1 MSTQTAIEVRD
12 VVRVYKLGRVEVA
25 ALKGVSFKVH
35 KGEMLAI
42 MGSSGSGKSTLMH
55 IMGCLDEPTSGSI
68 AIDGR
73 DVKQFSDSAL
83 AELRNTKIGFV
94 FQSFNLLPR
103 LNILQN
109 VEVPLQ
115 YRGVSRKARRKLAEE
130 ALAAVGLSGR
140 LKHLPSEIS
149 GGERQRVAIARALV
163 NNPTIIL
170 ADEPTG
176 NLDSKTG
183 TAIMD
188 LFKDLNKKG
197 HTIILVT
204 NSREV
209 AEYAQ
214 RIIHLKD
221 GLIERVEEGGL
232 GVVN

>member
-94 FQSFNLLPR
+94 FQSFNLLPK

-204 NSREV
+204 HSREV

>member
-1 MSTQTAIEVRD
+1 M
-12 VVRVYKLGRVEVA
+12 
-25 ALKGVSFKVH
+25 
-35 KGEMLAI
+35 
-42 MGSSGSGKSTLMH
+42 
-55 IMGCLDEPTSGSI
+55 
-68 AIDGR
+68 
-73 DVKQFSDSAL
+73 
-83 AELRNTKIGFV
+83 
-94 FQSFNLLPR
+94 
-103 LNILQN
+103 
-109 VEVPLQ
+109 
-115 YRGVSRKARRKLAEE
+115 
-130 ALAAVGLSGR
+130 
-140 LKHLPSEIS
+140 
-149 GGERQRVAIARALV
+149 AIARALV

-204 NSREV
+204 HSREV

>member
-204 NSREV
+204 HSREV

>member
-1 MSTQTAIEVRD
+1 LSTQTAIEVRD

-204 NSREV
+204 HSREV

>member
-1 MSTQTAIEVRD
+1 
-12 VVRVYKLGRVEVA
+12 
-25 ALKGVSFKVH
+25 
-35 KGEMLAI
+35 
-42 MGSSGSGKSTLMH
+42 
-55 IMGCLDEPTSGSI
+55 
-68 AIDGR
+68 
-73 DVKQFSDSAL
+73 
-83 AELRNTKIGFV
+83 
-94 FQSFNLLPR
+94 
-103 LNILQN
+103 
-109 VEVPLQ
+109 
-115 YRGVSRKARRKLAEE
+115 
-130 ALAAVGLSGR
+130 
-140 LKHLPSEIS
+140 
-149 GGERQRVAIARALV
+149 VAIARALV

-204 NSREV
+204 HSREV

>member
-35 KGEMLAI
+35 NGEMLAI

-103 LNILQN
+103 LSILQN

-204 NSREV
+204 HSREV

>member
-1 MSTQTAIEVRD
+1 M
-12 VVRVYKLGRVEVA
+12 
-25 ALKGVSFKVH
+25 
-35 KGEMLAI
+35 
-42 MGSSGSGKSTLMH
+42 
-55 IMGCLDEPTSGSI
+55 
-68 AIDGR
+68 
-73 DVKQFSDSAL
+73 
-83 AELRNTKIGFV
+83 
-94 FQSFNLLPR
+94 
-103 LNILQN
+103 
-109 VEVPLQ
+109 
-115 YRGVSRKARRKLAEE
+115 
-130 ALAAVGLSGR
+130 
-140 LKHLPSEIS
+140 
-149 GGERQRVAIARALV
+149 AIARALV

-197 HTIILVT
+197 LTIILVT
-204 NSREV
+204 HSREV